1 MWLAWSRWN
10 YTPNQRVVMR
20 EYEQGRPG
28 QTFAQLPWL
37 LVPRFLVPSKPVLDF
52 GPQVSRLV
60 EGLGGHS
67 ISPTAFGEAYWNG
80 GWLLVGI
87 CGFLM
92 GGALVLVA
100 LVCLWLFS
108 QASLASWLVGFVGIL
123 VGQLPMNFFSVA
135 FVGSLVIFLILSLL
149 VCMTLPLTT
158 RLLERRHA

>member
-1 MWLAWSRWN
+1 
-10 YTPNQRVVMR
+10 
-20 EYEQGRPG
+20 
-28 QTFAQLPWL
+28 
-37 LVPRFLVPSKPVLDF
+37 
-52 GPQVSRLV
+52 
-60 EGLGGHS
+60 
-67 ISPTAFGEAYWNG
+67 
-80 GWLLVGI
+80 
-87 CGFLM
+87 M

-108 QASLASWLVGFVGIL
+108 QASLARWLVGFVGIL